1 MTEAVDRHGAQRIEL
16 SVAEADAGIR
26 LDKLLAQRVEGLSRA
41 RIQALIRA
49 GHVSGPGGATIGD
62 GSYRVKPGETY
73 ELLVP
78 EAEPAEPAAEAID
91 LEVVYEDRDVI
102 VVDKPA
108 HLVVHPGAGHAS
120 GTLVNALIAHC
131 GDSLSG
137 IGGIKR
143 PGIVHRLDKGTSGLL
158 VVAKND
164 AAHQSLSEQF
174 AAHGTDGRMHRAYLA
189 LVWGKP
195 LRPRGAIDARL
206 ARSQANRTKIA
217 VAKGEAGRSAATH
230 YEVLDTFETPAGP
243 VSLLRLQLET
253 GRTHQIRVHLAH
265 IGHPVLGD
273 TTYGSNF
280 KTKAGRLGEEAQAA
294 LAVLDRQALHAAE
307 LGFEHPRSGKAV
319 RFERP
324 LPADMQT
331 LLTALRRD

>member
-1 MTEAVDRHGAQRIEL
+1 M
-16 SVAEADAGIR
+16 
-26 LDKLLAQRVEGLSRA
+26 
-41 RIQALIRA
+41 
-49 GHVSGPGGATIGD
+49 
-62 GSYRVKPGETY
+62 
-73 ELLVP
+73 
-78 EAEPAEPAAEAID
+78 
-91 LEVVYEDRDVI
+91 
-102 VVDKPA
+102 
-108 HLVVHPGAGHAS
+108 HPGAGHAS

-137 IGGIKR
+137 IGGVKR

-195 LRPRGAIDARL
+195 LRPRGIIAARL
-206 ARSQANRTKIA
+206 QRSQTNRTKIA
-217 VAKGEAGRSAATH
+217 VAKGEAGRHAATH
-230 YEVLDTFETPAGP
+230 YEVLDTFDTAAGP

-273 TTYGSNF
+273 TTYGSDF

-294 LAVLDRQALHAAE
+294 FAALGRQALHAAE
-307 LGFEHPRSGKAV
+307 LGFEHPRTGKAV

-324 LPADMQT
+324 LPADMQA
-331 LLTALRRD
+331 LLDGIADAISRKSSPGRKASVSGASAFVGCPERPLATRAANKPAASNGKIERAGVTGAAHNAALRLRHR